1 MTTQK
6 RKEHKDKFKA
16 SEGLI
21 KIGYNRFLEKFK
33 DIRQTIPAV
42 IASGTRSGSGRIEL
56 KQFDLL
62 FKMIYKLLQQHSKYY
77 SVQIVTL

>member
-1 MTTQK
+1 MTTQE
-6 RKEHKDKFKA
+6 RKEHEDKFKS

-33 DIRQTIPAV
+33 DRQTIPAV

-62 FKMIYKLLQQHSKYY
+62 IEMIYKLLQQHSKYH